1 MDDSTPATMGLERR
15 YIAAATIGNA
25 LEFYDF
31 LTYALFA
38 IQIGRTLFPTSSAY
52 ASLMLSLATFGVGFL
67 TRPLGAVVL
76 GAYADRAGRKPAML
90 LCLTLIGVSITVMA
104 LIPPYA
110 RIGLAAPIL
119 AVLARLVQGFSLGGE
134 IGSNTAYLAEAA
146 RPERRGWVVS
156 WQGASQLM
164 ALIAGNL
171 VGTVITSWLSPAQ
184 VQSYGWRIALLLGAA
199 TVPFG
204 LWLRSALPETLH
216 APHPEGP
223 AAAADAA
230 AGVAAAA
237 PAPATAATAA
247 AAAVAAAAA
256 SRAPREPGAPAA
268 TSTRTALVRRH
279 LRVMLLGLVVL
290 AAATIGSYIFT
301 YIATYAQNTLHL
313 PARAG
318 FEAELAAFL
327 VGLPV
332 TMLGGWASDRIG
344 RRPVNV
350 WGNLVVLLA
359 IYPVFAWIVAAGSPG
374 VLIAGTAL
382 LYAATSITTGS
393 FYTGLVEALPT
404 SIRSSGFGTVYS
416 LSIALFGGTTQL
428 VVTWLIHITGSS
440 IAPAWY
446 LIGATGIGQIALM
459 LFPETAPVRQR
470 ERAAQKDGTRPG
482 GSSLAD
488 R

>member
-1 MDDSTPATMGLERR
+1 MRDSTAGTMGLERR

-38 IQIGRTLFPTSSAY
+38 IQIGRTLFPASTAY
-52 ASLMLSLATFGVGFL
+52 ASLMLSLATFGAGFL
-67 TRPLGAVVL
+67 TRPLGAIVL
-76 GAYADRAGRKPAML
+76 GAYADRAGRRPAML

-104 LIPPYA
+104 LIPSYA

-146 RPERRGWVVS
+146 RPERRGLVVS
-156 WQGASQLM
+156 WQGASQLI
-164 ALIAGNL
+164 ALIGGNL
-171 VGTVITSWLSPAQ
+171 VGVVITSVLSPAQ

-204 LWLRSALPETLH
+204 LWLRSALPETLQ
-216 APHPEGP
+216 ASGKEG
-223 AAAADAA
+223 
-230 AGVAAAA
+230 AAA
-237 PAPATAATAA
+237 PVDVAQRATTTADTVARQSQSAAP
-247 AAAVAAAAA
+247 
-256 SRAPREPGAPAA
+256 PPA
-268 TSTRTALVRRH
+268 RLALARQH
-279 LRVMLLGLVVL
+279 LRVMLLGVMVIS
-290 AAATIGSYIFT
+290 AGTIGSYIFT

-313 PARAG
+313 SARAG
-318 FEAELAAFL
+318 FEAELAGFA

-332 TMLGGWASDRIG
+332 TLFSGWLSDRIG

-350 WGNLVVLLA
+350 WGNLLLLVA
-359 IYPVFAWIVAAGSPG
+359 IYPVFAWIVVARSPG
-374 VLIAGTAL
+374 VLIAGTVL
-382 LYAATSITTGS
+382 LYAATALTSGS
-393 FYTGLVEALPT
+393 FYAGLVEALPS

-428 VVTWLIHITGSS
+428 VVTWLIHVTGSS

-446 LIGATGIGQIALM
+446 LVGATAVGQVAYL
-459 LFPETAPVRQR
+459 LFPETAPVRR
-470 ERAAQKDGTRPG
+470 RGRAERFDLRAAGSLPVGQPAPSPTAGTRAP
-482 GSSLAD
+482 AD
-488 R
+488 PDP